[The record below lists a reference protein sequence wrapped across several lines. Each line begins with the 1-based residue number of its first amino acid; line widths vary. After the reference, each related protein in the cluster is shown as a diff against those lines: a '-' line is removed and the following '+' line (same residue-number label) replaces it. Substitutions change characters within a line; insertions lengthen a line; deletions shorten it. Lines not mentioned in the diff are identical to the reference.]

1 MERMVPIAASGSVT
15 VFSPEDG
22 RFSFFNSPYHMHF
35 SLTGVDIYP
44 ERGFGEIAPAPVE
57 GRVVK
62 IRKVRSPRGRGF
74 RDDGFDC
81 VILLE
86 SLEDPG
92 RVVKILHVD
101 PAVDCGEVVKPGQ
114 PLGRLL
120 RSGYF
125 NFWTDPHIHLEVR
138 RPSDPFRARG
148 GFTLRRLL
156 AVDEPGPVEELRG
169 TVTRST
175 PEYALIALREKVRIG
190 LPVDVGGRTGLL
202 DGGIPHYGRFG
213 VHMRGPVPCNSPVRL
228 CGEPIG
234 MVKTARG
241 DMGLAECADFSFE
254 VDGVEVG
261 LSLYLSPAS
270 EPKVKLIPP
279 KRGMLKLE
287 ESEEVSLTIGRSAE

>member
-15 VFSPEDG
+15 VFSPMNG
-22 RFSFFNSPYHMHF
+22 RFSFFNSPYPMHF

-44 ERGFGEIAPAPVE
+44 ERGFGEMAPAPVE

-62 IRKVRSPRGRGF
+62 IRKLRAPGGRGF

-86 SLEDPG
+86 SLEDLG

-101 PAVDCGEVVKPGQ
+101 PVVDCGEVVEPGQ

-125 NFWTDPHIHLEVR
+125 NFWTDPHTHLEVR
-138 RPSDPFRARG
+138 RLSDPFRARG

-156 AVDEPGPVEELRG
+156 SVDEPGPVEELRG

-175 PEYALIALREKVRIG
+175 PEYTLIALREKVRIG
-190 LPVDVGGRTGLL
+190 LPADVGGRTGLL

-213 VHMRGPVPCNSPVRL
+213 VHMRGPVPRNSLVRL

-234 MVKTARG
+234 MIKTATG
-241 DMGLAECADFSFE
+241 NMGLAECTSFGIE

-270 EPKVKLIPP
+270 EPKLKLIPP
-279 KRGMLKLE
+279 KRGMLMLE
-287 ESEEVSLTIGRSAE
+287 ESEEVSLAIKRAE